1 MPVPEDCLFCKIFAR
16 EIPAKEVF
24 RDEDIVAFEDIRPV
38 APTHVLVIPKE
49 HIPSVHDLTPGQGPM
64 LARMMEVANRIADER
79 KVDRDGYRLV
89 FNKGPQAGQS
99 VYHLHVHLLGGR
111 AMAWPPG

>member
-1 MPVPEDCLFCKIFAR
+1 MFCKIFAG

-24 RDEDIVAFEDIRPV
+24 RDDDIVAFEDIRPV
-38 APTHVLVIPKE
+38 APTHVLVIPKQ
-49 HIPSVHDLTPGQGPM
+49 HIPSIHDLTRDQGPM
-64 LARMMEVANRIADER
+64 LARMMEVANRVADER

-99 VYHLHVHLLGGR
+99 VYHVHLHLLGGR
-111 AMAWPPG
+111 AMSWPPG

>member
-1 MPVPEDCLFCKIFAR
+1 MAEDCLFCKIFAR

-24 RDEDIVAFEDIRPV
+24 RDDEMVAFEDIRPV

-49 HIPSVHDLTPGQGPM
+49 HIPSVHDLTAAHGPM
-64 LARMMEVANRIADER
+64 LARMFVVANRIADER
-79 KVDRDGYRLV
+79 KIDRDGYRIV

-99 VYHLHVHLLGGR
+99 VYHLHLHLLGGR

>member
-1 MPVPEDCLFCKIFAR
+1 MPVAEDCLFCKIFAR
-16 EIPAKEVF
+16 EIPAKEIF
-24 RDEDIVAFEDIRPV
+24 RDEEIVAFEDIRPV

-49 HIPSVHDLTPGQGPM
+49 HIPTIHDLTSEHGPL
-64 LARMMEVANRIADER
+64 LARLFEVANRITDER
-79 KVDRDGYRLV
+79 KIDRDGYRLV

-99 VYHLHVHLLGGR
+99 VYHLHLHLLGGR

>member
-1 MPVPEDCLFCKIFAR
+1 MPEDCLFCKIFAR

-24 RDEDIVAFEDIRPV
+24 RDDDIVAFEDIRPV

-49 HIPSVHDLTPGQGPM
+49 HIPSIHDLTRDQGPM
-64 LARMMEVANRIADER
+64 LARMMEVANRVADER

-99 VYHLHVHLLGGR
+99 VYHVHLHLLGGR
-111 AMAWPPG
+111 AMSWPPG

>member
-1 MPVPEDCLFCKIFAR
+1 MAEDCLFCKIFAR

-24 RDEDIVAFEDIRPV
+24 RDEEIVAFEDIRPV

-49 HIPSVHDLTPGQGPM
+49 HVPSVHDLTAAHAPM
-64 LARMMEVANRIADER
+64 LARMVTIANRIADER
-79 KVDRDGYRLV
+79 KIDRDGYRLV

-99 VYHLHVHLLGGR
+99 VYHVHLHLLGGR
-111 AMAWPPG
+111 AMSWPPG